1 MRMFLKMAAVL
12 LFAVSATLYI
22 NGCTSAEQTTAK
34 LAFQQGDY
42 AKAEKEFE
50 IEVIQNPANEEA
62 WYYLGAS
69 RIMLKKYP
77 AADSAFQRYRKLGKN
92 SYSGEILEAWTSRYN
107 TGADKFEAGQK
118 TKDTDVKLKDF
129 QDAIDEFEV
138 CKIILPDSTVVDKI
152 IKSIESKMA
161 AFTVNPMIDKGVA
174 YDSLGQYEEALGQ
187 YNQAL
192 QKVDKG
198 SDMYDVIAYDI
209 AVSNLKW
216 GEKLRNANS
225 EDAAYKEKYK
235 AAMPYLEDLT
245 NSKDVKTKI
254 TAYDLLVQV
263 YANLGMNDKA
273 LEAMKIRDQLKA
285 ENK

>member
-1 MRMFLKMAAVL
+1 MRMFLKIAAVAV
-12 LFAVSATLYI
+12 FAVTATIYI

-42 AKAEKEFE
+42 AKAETEFQKET
-50 IEVIQNPANEEA
+50 VQNPANEEA

-77 AADSAFQRYRKLGKN
+77 EADDAFKQYRKIGKN

-107 TGADKFEAGQK
+107 NGADLFEKGQK
-118 TKDTDVKLKDF
+118 TKDLDVKLKNF
-129 QDAIDEFEV
+129 QDAIDEFKV
-138 CKIILPDSTVVDKI
+138 CKIILPDSVVVDKI
-152 IKSIESKMA
+152 IKSIETKMA

-174 YDSLGQYEEALGQ
+174 YDSLGQYEEAIGQ

-192 QKVDKG
+192 AKVDKG

-225 EDAAYKEKYK
+225 DDPAYKDKYK

-273 LEAMKIRDQLKA
+273 LDAMKIRDQLKA
-285 ENK
+285 NNK